1 MNSPIH
7 DSEMENGQPTPAQP
21 MDRLRAAAGRLPLIL
36 IAVIALVA
44 VGLGL
49 FAFSLSGG
57 NNRPLY
63 PILPTFTLPPG
74 TADYQAHEVGFA
86 ELNGDPAAFQNQRLQ
101 VSGTYT
107 RMPAPECPD
116 HSGPS
121 IRWSLV
127 ADDLQLNAV
136 GFENLLRLVEEGIE
150 MTIVGTWRV
159 YRGPVGCGKEPPNG
173 VVWYLEVDRI
183 LEPNPLQGSVDPAL
197 TVVVGTL
204 EFPASG
210 SGGNTPGG
218 VELNPTIEGGE
229 IISPTVTP
237 DMGLPL
243 PGTPPPFDTP
253 PGSAVPTTPLPVTP
267 LATPGLPGTPDPLA
281 TPSPTD
287 IAPGTTT
294 TPPPGTGSTPSPG
307 LPTSTPPGSGYPGGV
322 PTLPPSAT
330 PGSGYP

>member
-1 MNSPIH
+1 MSSPIH
-7 DSEMENGQPTPAQP
+7 DSEMENGQPMPAQP

-86 ELNGDPAAFQNQRLQ
+86 ELNDDPAAFQNQRLQ
-101 VSGTYT
+101 VSGSYT
-107 RMPAPECPD
+107 RMPAPECLD
-116 HSGPS
+116 HSGPA

-150 MTIVGTWRV
+150 MTVVGTWRV
-159 YRGPVGCGKEPPNG
+159 YRGPVGCGKEPPGG

-183 LEPNPLQGSVDPAL
+183 LEPNPLQGTVDPAL

-204 EFPASG
+204 EFPAPG
-210 SGGNTPGG
+210 SGGDTLGE
-218 VELNPTIEGGE
+218 VEISPTLEGGD
-229 IISPTVTP
+229 IVSPTVTLDP
-237 DMGLPL
+237 NQPL
-243 PGTPPPFDTP
+243 PGTLPPFDTP
-253 PGSAVPTTPLPVTP
+253 PTTGMPTAALPVTP

-281 TPSPTD
+281 TPGPTD
-287 IAPGTTT
+287 SAPGTATS
-294 TPPPGTGSTPSPG
+294 PPGTGGTPSPG

-330 PGSGYP
+330 PGNGYP